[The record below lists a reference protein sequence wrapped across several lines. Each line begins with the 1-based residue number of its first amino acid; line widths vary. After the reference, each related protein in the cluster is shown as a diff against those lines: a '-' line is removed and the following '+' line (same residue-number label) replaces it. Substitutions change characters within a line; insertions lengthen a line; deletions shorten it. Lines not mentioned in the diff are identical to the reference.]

1 MPPPPRPPSSF
12 FNYTQGCRKGDIF
25 LHPCFTHSASDR
37 GQQAVCGGSGRHLL
51 TNTMGGGGCLHV
63 SLSFCMSERVN
74 EVYERVCVC
83 AWWGLGLG
91 LAGPWPKWDMV
102 TRLCVLLGAVCLQAS
117 GGHQCSYPNYQVHLW
132 QRHSDC
138 VWECLTHTLSPHLLL
153 TLSSLSHTYYW
164 KIVDLCVCV
173 FSHFLCSRS
182 CMFLFFFFGGGV
194 VFILFLS
201 LTGAVVGNTFC
212 ILFVLFV

>member
-1 MPPPPRPPSSF
+1 MR
-12 FNYTQGCRKGDIF
+12 
-25 LHPCFTHSASDR
+25 A
-37 GQQAVCGGSGRHLL
+37 
-51 TNTMGGGGCLHV
+51 
-63 SLSFCMSERVN
+63 SERSVWAC
-74 EVYERVCVC
+74 VCVC

-182 CMFLFFFFGGGV
+182 CMFVFLGGV
-194 VFILFLS
+194 VLFYFVFVSYRCSSWQYIVHFICFICLKFVASLFML
-201 LTGAVVGNTFC
+201 LC
-212 ILFVLFV
+212 IKQTPKEYGRYRSSS